1 MTTLC
6 ARTAPT
12 GRSESWIAH
21 NSRQS
26 REKMKPSLWLP
37 SVELSTQEEHIMKR
51 IHKAK
56 LFLFLRQYRNAL
68 LDEAFQHELANLY
81 RKAERGQPPVA
92 PAMLALA
99 LILEVE

>member
-1 MTTLC
+1 
-6 ARTAPT
+6 
-12 GRSESWIAH
+12 
-21 NSRQS
+21 
-26 REKMKPSLWLP
+26 MKPSLWLP
-37 SVELSTQEEHIMKR
+37 SVELSTQEEHIMQR